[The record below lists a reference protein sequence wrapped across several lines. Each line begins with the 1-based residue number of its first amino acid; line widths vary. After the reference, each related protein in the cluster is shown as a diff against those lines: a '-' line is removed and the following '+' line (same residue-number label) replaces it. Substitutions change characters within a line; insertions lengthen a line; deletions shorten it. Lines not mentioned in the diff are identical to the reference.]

1 MAKDVK
7 KVKRDLDKW
16 KIKESDHFSKRVTKA
31 SKLASEALQKHINRE
46 TKGPT
51 NFTKNAVGFQ
61 FNVGKFVTRN
71 RIFIKD
77 VQANYLSHLIDNE
90 DLIKKF
96 VPNNSKFVN
105 ALGNIP
111 GLKNMRNLVSVD
123 QLHKGQKRTILI
135 KTTAKKNKRLIA
147 IFKKNGVR
155 KKSYGTWEQMSNTM
169 ERQVSNAV
177 KASYR

>member
-7 KVKRDLDKW
+7 VVKRGLEKW
-16 KIKESDHFSKRVTKA
+16 KINESDQFSKRVTKA
-31 SKLASEALQKHINRE
+31 SKLASVALQKHIIRE

-51 NFTKNAVGFQ
+51 SFTKNAVGFQ
-61 FNVGKFVTRN
+61 FNVGKFRTTN

-77 VQANYLSHLIDNE
+77 IQADYLSHLIDNE
-90 DLIKKF
+90 DPVKKF
-96 VPNNSKFVN
+96 VPNSAKSTN
-105 ALGNIP
+105 AYGNIP

-123 QLHKGQKRTILI
+123 QNHNGVKRTILV
-135 KTTAKKNKRLIA
+135 KTNAKKNKRLIA
-147 IFKKNGVR
+147 VFKKNGVR
-155 KKSYGTWEQMSNTM
+155 KKSYGSWEDMSNMM